1 MKNGGPDP
9 DNREKGISY
18 TLESENW
25 RVVGT
30 WTVVIDEAGRNK
42 VVLLVNPSWVSVK
55 DCYRNYIV
63 ATVSQ
68 NIQDFLNVQVE
79 VTVVSVTVAFYGQ
92 KVEEV

>member
-1 MKNGGPDP
+1 M
-9 DNREKGISY
+9 
-18 TLESENW
+18 
-25 RVVGT
+25 
-30 WTVVIDEAGRNK
+30 
-42 VVLLVNPSWVSVK
+42 K